1 MGGRWGKP
9 AAGGSEGME
18 MGNGVD
24 GVGVE
29 GRNANRRKNGK
40 TRDGDECGS

>member
-1 MGGRWGKP
+1 
-9 AAGGSEGME
+9 ME